1 MADLE
6 RRILVTGAVG
16 QIGSEL
22 TAALRERYGGEHVV
36 AVGHLTEPSETLRN
50 GGPFAT
56 CDVRDTAAL
65 AHLVDAYDVDTI
77 YHMAAILSAAGER
90 DPMLAWDVNVNGLV
104 SVLEVARV
112 RGLAKVFVPSS
123 IAVFGPDT
131 PRELAPQDVAL
142 HPTTMYGVSKVVGES
157 LAAYYRNEYGM
168 DVRGIRYPGIVSHE
182 TLPGGGT
189 TDYAVEIFYAADAT
203 GQYQCFVREDTVLP
217 MMYMPDCIRAT
228 LDLMDAPCECL
239 SVPSRYNVAGMS
251 FSAGELA
258 ETIQHHLPGFV
269 CSFVPDERQRIADS
283 WPQSLDDRRARRDWG
298 WSPSFG
304 VKEMVADMIEK
315 IAGRSCGVT
324 EEGVDATGSPCLT
337 RSAAV

>member
-6 RRILVTGAVG
+6 RRIMVTGAVG

-22 TAALRERYGGEHVV
+22 TAALRERRGGDNVV
-36 AVGHLTEPSETLRN
+36 AVGHSTEPSETLRN
-50 GGPFAT
+50 GGPFTT
-56 CDVRDTAAL
+56 CDVRDAAAL
-65 AHLVDAYDVDTI
+65 AHIVDAYQVDTI

-90 DPMLAWDVNVNGLV
+90 VPLLAWDVNVNGLI
-104 SVLEVARV
+104 SVLEVARI
-112 RGLAKVFVPSS
+112 RGLAQVFVPSS
-123 IAVFGPDT
+123 IAVFGPDA
-131 PRELAPQDVAL
+131 PRELAPQDIAL

-157 LAAYYRNEYGM
+157 LADYYVHEFGM

-189 TDYAVEIFYAADAT
+189 TDYAVEIFYAADAG

-228 LDLMDAPCECL
+228 LDLMDAPADRL
-239 SVPSRYNVAGMS
+239 SAPTRYNVAGLS

-258 ETIQHHLPGFV
+258 AEIQEHLPGFV
-269 CSFVPDERQRIADS
+269 CSYVPDARQEIADS
-283 WPQSLDDRRARRDWG
+283 WPQSLDDRRARIDWG
-298 WSPSFG
+298 WCPSFG

-315 IAGRSCGVT
+315 ISGPMLDAERVAS
-324 EEGVDATGSPCLT
+324 EEPVEVSVRA
-337 RSAAV
+337 